1 MSDDNE
7 PLTVLFGSVEN
18 VYQNVENLRKKLSAR
33 TRPAGLTLE
42 VLGPD
47 SKRHLIDRDGADD
60 YLNCRG
66 ADDQPRKRHR
76 ISDSGFV
83 GMSSHFDPHLLQFL
97 DDGRLGDVR
106 FRHVNTNPA
115 FPVHFLKSPRDTA
128 NTEEQHATE
137 ISAQRERIRN
147 MVKGTEQRLL
157 ELFFELVYPVYP
169 IIDPSQFYAAYNR
182 PGNTDNIDVGVLAGM
197 LAISVTWN
205 KYDPVLCL
213 INFPRQL
220 HDNLFAECNAAVER
234 TLKSPTIETVQGL
247 LLLMQWQTEQQE
259 DLRAQLNRSKLVSV
273 TFSLGIHLDCRN
285 WNIAP
290 EEKIMRERLWWS
302 VYLAEKWA
310 STNFGVP
317 SGITLESSTWDY
329 NKFISNN
336 GEIPLFTNFIKLTL
350 VLDKVMTELYSPRAY
365 KVRYLD
371 VATTIAKADEYLS
384 ELERWRAEL
393 PSEIREMSASS
404 AMELKQ
410 NGILHLAEL
419 TVSVLLHRI
428 KLHPACSR
436 NNRIPRHELQA
447 HRAQSYA
454 TIQRIVAFTLSITNS
469 HIKTFWHTMV
479 RYNFST
485 LFSFLVFFNLTSL
498 TKREYNNS
506 KLVLEKWNKTLQGL
520 SKSWPSGPALAVERG
535 NTPFAAVLKEEI
547 DSKLVRYMGEG
558 GAAGVAGTDPT
569 ASKRK
574 RVPKRPA
581 PPAPLVPIKGVHP
594 RLDSTNTASQLL
606 DPTARSG
613 PALPLRFFANTSND
627 DNDDNNRKE

>member
-1 MSDDNE
+1 MSDDSE
-7 PLTVLFGSVEN
+7 PLTVLFGSVDT
-18 VYQNVENLRKKLSAR
+18 VYKNVENLRKKSAR
-33 TRPAGLTLE
+33 TKSAGLKLDGLT
-42 VLGPD
+42 PD
-47 SKRHLIDRDGADD
+47 SKHNSIDRDHDD
-60 YLNCRG
+60 DDINCSG

-76 ISDSGFV
+76 ISDLGFV

-115 FPVHFLKSPRDTA
+115 FPVHFMKPPHDTGK
-128 NTEEQHATE
+128 TEDYATE
-137 ISAQRERIRN
+137 ISVQRERIKN
-147 MVKGTEQRLL
+147 MVKGTEPRLL

-169 IIDPSQFYAAYNR
+169 IIDPSQFYDAYNR
-182 PGNTDNIDVGVLAGM
+182 PGNTDNIDVGLLAGI

-220 HDNLFAECNAAVER
+220 HDNLFAECAAAVER

-247 LLLMQWQTEQQE
+247 LLLMQWQTEKQE
-259 DLRAQLNRSKLVSV
+259 DFRAQLNRSKLVSV
-273 TFSLGIHLDCRN
+273 TFSLGIHLDCRD
-285 WNIAP
+285 WHIFP

-317 SGITLESSTWDY
+317 SAITLESTTWDY
-329 NKFISNN
+329 NKFVSNH

-350 VLDKVMTELYSPRAY
+350 ILDKVMTELYSPRCY
-365 KVRYLD
+365 KTRYLD
-371 VATTIAKADEYLS
+371 VTTTIAKADEYLS
-384 ELERWRAEL
+384 ELDRWRADL
-393 PSEIREMSASS
+393 PSDIREMAASS

-447 HRAQSYA
+447 HRAQSYV
-454 TIQRIVAFTLSITNS
+454 TIQRIVAFTSSITNS

-485 LFSFLVFFNLTSL
+485 LFSFFVFFNLTSL
-498 TKREYNNS
+498 TKREFNNS
-506 KLVLEKWNKTLQGL
+506 KMVMEKWNKTLQGL

-535 NTPFAAVLKEEI
+535 NTPFAAVLVEET
-547 DSKLVRYMGEG
+547 DSKLVRYTGEG
-558 GAAGVAGTDPT
+558 GAAGVPGTDPMV
-569 ASKRK
+569 SKIK

-581 PPAPLVPIKGVHP
+581 LPAPLVPLKGVH
-594 RLDSTNTASQLL
+594 LKMDTAHDASQLL
-606 DPTARSG
+606 DPAARSG
-613 PALPLRFFANTSND
+613 PALPSESFANNGTSND
-627 DNDDNNRKE
+627 NNDHNKKE